1 MHRPLFQIFA
11 RWLHSLKGTHA
22 PPTLD
27 TWRCYVKAHW
37 LPFFVEQTGF
47 TRERFHLYLK
57 TRLGHVLK
65 ATVKKERSA
74 LLNFLVWA
82 LGAGEIDPPEYAPP
96 APLDPDQ
103 RDQWADDVANSWV
116 PRLGKRGLGTN
127 YKYRRRI
134 ASFDISPEQAEKL
147 IAALPEWS
155 TAKRVPPFA
164 VRARFV
170 VAYETTLRPST
181 LDRLLVP
188 QHYQIGSD
196 RLQLSADT
204 DKARYGREVPLTERA
219 RHELDN
225 LLRHYERV
233 SGQPHTGPIFGKH
246 DYRQH
251 VRKAARVALP
261 PQQAE
266 RFAATHL
273 RAHGITHLLESGA
286 NLLGVQFRAG
296 HKQIATTSK
305 YAKPSYRAA
314 VDTLKKRPGPLQA
327 VPAGEKLT
335 G

>member
-11 RWLHSLKGTHA
+11 RWLHSLKSSHA

-37 LPFFVEQTGF
+37 LPFFVDQSGL
-47 TRERFHLYLK
+47 TRERFHQYLK
-57 TRLGHVLK
+57 ERMGHVLK

-74 LLNFLVWA
+74 LLNFLEWG
-82 LGAGEIDPPEYAPP
+82 LNGGDLEPPAYAPP
-96 APLDPDQ
+96 PPLDPDQ
-103 RDQWADDVANSWV
+103 REQSANDVVNSWV

-127 YKYRRRI
+127 FKQRRRV
-134 ASFDISPEQAEKL
+134 ASFDISPDQAEAL
-147 IAALPEWS
+147 VGALPEWS
-155 TAKRVPPFA
+155 TSKRVGTFP

-225 LLRHYERV
+225 LLRHYERT
-233 SGQPHTGPIFGKH
+233 SGHAHQGPIFGKH

-251 VRKAARVALP
+251 LAKAAKKTLP
-261 PQQAE
+261 PQQAGK
-266 RFAATHL
+266 FAGTHL

-314 VDTLKKRPGPLQA
+314 LDTLKKRPAAREADRVSEP
-327 VPAGEKLT
+327 
-335 G
+335 